1 MAEVRLQKWLAAAG
15 VCSRRRGEVLIQE
28 GRVAVNGEVVTQL
41 GVKIDPDAD
50 RVAVDGVT
58 VAAAEEPLVYIIL
71 NKPRGVVTSCEQ
83 DGVPVVVD
91 LVACDTRIYPVGRLD
106 KDSTGL
112 VLLTND
118 GRLHHGLLHPSFDHE
133 KEYEVTVARPIPDGA
148 LQRMAEGMPMMGTR
162 TRPARV
168 HRTAGR
174 RFRIILQEGKNRQ
187 IRRMVR
193 KVGNHVVSLKR
204 LRMATLRL
212 GNLKEGQ
219 WRHLTAKEVKALINT
234 LPSEVLSNKI

>member
-15 VCSRRRGEVLIQE
+15 VCSRRKGEVLIQE
-28 GRVAVNGEVVTQL
+28 GRVAVNGRVVTAL
-41 GVKIDPDAD
+41 GTKIDPAAD
-50 RVAVDGVT
+50 RVAVDGVP
-58 VAAAEEPLVYIIL
+58 VGAANEKPVYIIVH
-71 NKPRGVVTSCEQ
+71 KPRGVVTSCEQ
-83 DGVPVVVD
+83 EGVPVVVD

-133 KEYEVTVARPIPDGA
+133 KEYEVTVARPVSDGA
-148 LQRMAEGMPMMGTR
+148 LRRMAEGMPMMGSR
-162 TRPARV
+162 TRRALVR
-168 HRTAGR
+168 RRAGR
-174 RFRIILQEGKNRQ
+174 RFRITLKEGKNRQ

-193 KVGNHVVSLKR
+193 KVGNHVVALKR
-204 LRMATLRL
+204 IRMASIRL

-219 WRHLTAKEVKALINT
+219 WRHLTDREVEGLLGALPQSVAGGN
-234 LPSEVLSNKI
+234 